1 MLMVERY
8 AGWLI
13 RWRWGVVLFTLAWLL
28 AAAYGASFL
37 TFSNDYRVY
46 FTQENPQLLAF
57 EKLQNTYNKSDNALI
72 IITPKQGDV
81 FTASTL
87 AAIEELTH
95 AAWQIPYSMRVDSIT
110 NFQHSRGVE
119 DDLVVADLVKDAAGM
134 SAAELAQIRATA
146 LAEPLLAQRLISKD
160 GRVTALNVTVQLPE
174 RDLQKE
180 VPEVVEHLRRMVATF
195 TSQHPDLEV
204 RLTGAVMMNNAF
216 SEAAR
221 DDLQTLVPLMFLVI
235 VVVMALAMRTTASV
249 VSTVLVIAM
258 SIISAM
264 GLAGWFGIV
273 LTPPSVSAPVVIM
286 TLSVAN
292 CMHLLTSYLHA
303 LYEEKERR
311 AAMAES
317 LRLNFHAF
325 FLTNVTT
332 VVGFLTM
339 NFSEAPPFRDL
350 GNILSLGVVT
360 NYLLCIT
367 FLPAFMVMLPIRV
380 NPQGDKTYARMG
392 RFAEFIIRNRYRS
405 FGVMALIAGGLIAFA
420 PQNELNDNFVEYFDE
435 SYEFRR
441 DSDYSAANLTG
452 MYQLFYSVESGRANG
467 ITDPEYLRTLEA
479 FAEWYRQQPEVLH
492 VASFIE
498 VMKRLNRNMHEEDPA
513 YYRVPEDGEL
523 AAQYLLL
530 YEMSL
535 PFGLDLNDQLNL
547 EKSATRMIVSIRNL
561 SSSQILALETRAQ
574 TWLQQNAATVKAEG
588 TGPILMFSYIGMRNI
603 QSMLVGSMWSLLAIS
618 LVVIF
623 ALWSLR
629 LGLISLI
636 PNIVPI
642 LMAFGVWG
650 IFVGQISLAASVVA
664 SAALGI
670 IIDDTVHFL
679 SKYKLARTE
688 KGLSSEDAVRYA
700 FSTVGTAIWYMT
712 VVLVAGF
719 LVLGLSGFEL
729 NSSLGILTAVTIAIA
744 LVVDFT
750 LMPPLL
756 MILEGKRHAKSSHV

>member
-1 MLMVERY
+1 MVERY
-8 AGWLI
+8 ATWLI
-13 RWRWGVVLFTLAWLL
+13 RWRWVVLMLTLVWVV
-28 AAAYGASFL
+28 AAAYGVRFL

-46 FTQENPQLLAF
+46 FTKENPQLLAF
-57 EKLQNTYNKSDNALI
+57 EKLQNTYNKGDNVLI
-72 IITPKQGDV
+72 VITPMEGNV

-87 AAIEELTH
+87 DAIEALTH
-95 AAWQIPYSMRVDSIT
+95 AAWQIPYSTRVDSLT
-110 NFQHSRGVE
+110 NFQHTRGVG
-119 DDLVVADLVKDAAGM
+119 DDLVVADLVKDAMGLGT
-134 SAAELAQIRATA
+134 SELSQIKAIA

-160 GRVTALNVTVQLPE
+160 GRVTAVNVTVQLPE

-180 VPEVVEHLRRMVATF
+180 VPEVVNHLRQLVTTF
-195 TSQHPDLEV
+195 KSQHPDLEV

-235 VVVMALAMRTTASV
+235 VVVMALALRTTASV

-264 GLAGWFGIV
+264 GLAGWAGIV

-303 LYEEKERR
+303 MYQGMDRH
-311 AAMAES
+311 AAMVDS
-317 LRLNFHAF
+317 IKVNFHAF
-325 FLTNVTT
+325 FLTNITT

-350 GNILSLGVVT
+350 GNILSIGVLT

-367 FLPAFMVMLPIRV
+367 FLPALVVMLPIKLR
-380 NPQGDKTYARMG
+380 PGGDKTIARMG

-405 FGVMALIAGGLIAFA
+405 LWIVALIAAVLIAFV
-420 PQNELNDNFVEYFDE
+420 PKNELNDNFVEYFDD
-435 SYEFRR
+435 SYQFRR
-441 DSDYSAANLTG
+441 DTDYSSANLTG

-467 ITDPEYLRTLEA
+467 VTDPDYLRTLES
-479 FAEWYRQQPEVLH
+479 FAEWYRQQPEVQH
-492 VASFIE
+492 VASFTEI
-498 VMKRLNRNMHEEDPA
+498 MKRLNKNMHEEDQS
-513 YYRVPEDGEL
+513 YYRVPEDREL
-523 AAQYLLL
+523 SAQYLLL

-535 PFGLDLNDQLNL
+535 PFGLDLNDQINID
-547 EKSATRMIVSIRNL
+547 KSATRMIVSIKNL
-561 SSSQILALETRAQ
+561 TSSQILALEARAQ
-574 TWLQQNAATVKAEG
+574 QWLQHNATTIKAEG
-588 TGPILMFSYIGMRNI
+588 TGPIIMFSYIGMRNI

-618 LVVIF
+618 VVVIF

-629 LGLISLI
+629 LGIISLI

-650 IFVGQISLAASVVA
+650 LFVGQVSLAASVVA

-679 SKYKLARTE
+679 SKFKYARQK
-688 KGLSSEDAVRYA
+688 KGLSAEDAVRYA
-700 FSTVGTAIWYMT
+700 FTTVGTAIWYMT

-729 NSSLGILTAVTIAIA
+729 NSSLGILTAVTITIA
-744 LVVDFT
+744 LVVDFM

-756 MILEGKRHAKSSHV
+756 IIMEGKRDAK

>member
-1 MLMVERY
+1 MVERY
-8 AGWLI
+8 ATWLI
-13 RWRWGVVLFTLAWLL
+13 RWRWAVVILTLVWLL
-28 AAAYGASFL
+28 AAAYGARFL

-46 FTQENPQLLAF
+46 FTKENPQLLAF
-57 EKLQNTYNKSDNALI
+57 EKLQNTYNKGDNALLV
-72 IITPKQGDV
+72 ITPMEGDV
-81 FTASTL
+81 FTVSTL
-87 AAIEELTH
+87 DAIEALTH
-95 AAWQIPYSMRVDSIT
+95 AAWQIPYSTRVDSVT
-110 NFQHSRGVE
+110 NFQHTRGVG
-119 DDLVVADLVKDAAGM
+119 DDLVVADLVKDAMGLGT
-134 SAAELAQIRATA
+134 AELSQIKAIA

-160 GRVTALNVTVQLPE
+160 GQVTAVNVTVQLPE

-180 VPEVVEHLRRMVATF
+180 VPEVVNHLRQLVTTF
-195 TSQHPDLEV
+195 KSQHPDLEV

-235 VVVMALAMRTTASV
+235 VLVMALALRTTASV

-264 GLAGWFGIV
+264 GLAGWAGIV

-303 LYEEKERR
+303 MYQGMDRR
-311 AAMAES
+311 AAMVDS
-317 LRLNFHAF
+317 IKVNFHAF

-350 GNILSLGVVT
+350 GNIMSIGVLT

-367 FLPAFMVMLPIRV
+367 FLPALMVMLPIRV
-380 NPQGDKTYARMG
+380 NPEGDKTVARMG

-405 FGVMALIAGGLIAFA
+405 LWIVALIAAVLIAFV
-420 PQNELNDNFVEYFDE
+420 PKNELNDNFVEYFDD
-435 SYEFRR
+435 SYQFRR
-441 DSDYSAANLTG
+441 DTDYSTANLTG

-467 ITDPEYLRTLEA
+467 VTDPDYLRTLA
-479 FAEWYRQQPEVLH
+479 SFAEWYRQQPEVQH
-492 VASFIE
+492 VASFTEI
-498 VMKRLNRNMHEEDPA
+498 MKRLNRNMHEEDQS
-513 YYRVPEDGEL
+513 YYRVPEDREL
-523 AAQYLLL
+523 SAQYLLL

-535 PFGLDLNDQLNL
+535 PFGLDLNDQINID
-547 EKSATRMIVSIRNL
+547 KSATRMIVSIKNL
-561 SSSQILALETRAQ
+561 TSSQILALEARAQ
-574 TWLQQNAATVKAEG
+574 QWLQHNAPTIKAEG
-588 TGPILMFSYIGMRNI
+588 TGPIIMFSYIGMRNI
-603 QSMLVGSMWSLLAIS
+603 ESMLVGSMWSLLAIS
-618 LVVIF
+618 VVVIF
-623 ALWSLR
+623 ALWSVR
-629 LGLISLI
+629 LGIISLI

-650 IFVGQISLAASVVA
+650 LLVGQISLAASVVA

-679 SKYKLARTE
+679 SKFKYARQK
-688 KGLSSEDAVRYA
+688 KGLSAEDAVRYA
-700 FSTVGTAIWYMT
+700 FTTVGTAIWYMT

-729 NSSLGILTAVTIAIA
+729 NSSLGILTAVTITIA
-744 LVVDFT
+744 LVVDFM

-756 MILEGKRHAKSSHV
+756 IIMEGKRDAK

>member
-1 MLMVERY
+1 MVERY

-13 RWRWGVVLFTLAWLL
+13 RWRWGVVILTLAWLF
-28 AAAYGASFL
+28 AAAYGATFL

-46 FTQENPQLLAF
+46 FTKENPQLLAF
-57 EKLQNTYNKSDNALI
+57 EKLQNTYNKGDNVLI
-72 IITPKQGDV
+72 VITSKEGDV

-87 AAIEELTH
+87 EAVEALTH
-95 AAWQIPYSMRVDSIT
+95 AAWQIPYSMRVDSLT
-110 NFQHSRGVE
+110 NFQHTRGVE
-119 DDLVVADLVKDAAGM
+119 DDLVVTDLVKDATGLNAT
-134 SAAELAQIRATA
+134 ELSQIRATA

-160 GRVTALNVTVQLPE
+160 GRVTALNVTIQLPE
-174 RDLQKE
+174 RDLQTA
-180 VPEVVEHLRRMVATF
+180 VPEVVSHVRKMVAAF
-195 TSQHPDLEV
+195 KSQHPDLEV

-216 SEAAR
+216 AEAAR
-221 DDLQTLVPLMFLVI
+221 DDLQTLVPLMFVVI
-235 VVVMALAMRTTASV
+235 IVVMALAMRSSASV

-258 SIISAM
+258 SILSAM

-303 LYEEKERR
+303 LHEGKGRHE
-311 AAMAES
+311 AMVES
-317 LRLNFHAF
+317 LRINFHPF

-350 GNILSLGVVT
+350 GNILSIGVVT

-367 FLPAFMVMLPIRV
+367 FLPALVVMLPVKVR
-380 NPQGDKTYARMG
+380 PGGDRTVARMG
-392 RFAEFIIRNRYRS
+392 RFAEFIIRYRYRCV
-405 FGVMALIAGGLIAFA
+405 GGMALVAGVLIAFV

-435 SYEFRR
+435 SYQFRR
-441 DSDYSAANLTG
+441 DSDYSTANLTG
-452 MYQLFYSVESGRANG
+452 MYQLFYPVESGSANG
-467 ITDPEYLRTLEA
+467 ITTPEYLHTLEA
-479 FAEWYRQQPEVLH
+479 FAGWFRQQPEVLH
-492 VASFIE
+492 VASFNEI
-498 VMKRLNRNMHEEDPA
+498 MKRLNRNMHEENPA
-513 YYRVPEDGEL
+513 HYRIPEDREL

-535 PFGLDLNDQLNL
+535 PFGLDLNDQVNL
-547 EKSATRMIVSIRNL
+547 DKSATRMIVSTKNL
-561 SSSQILALETRAQ
+561 SSSQILALEGRAQ
-574 TWLQQNAATVKAEG
+574 GWLQQNAPTVKAEG

-618 LVVIF
+618 VVVIF

-688 KGLSSEDAVRYA
+688 KGLSPEDAVRYA

-729 NSSLGILTAVTIAIA
+729 NASLGILTAVTIAIA
-744 LVVDFT
+744 LVVDF
-750 LMPPLL
+750 LLLPPLL
-756 MILEGKRHAKSSHV
+756 MIMEGKRNAKSNSLK

>member
-1 MLMVERY
+1 MVERY

-13 RWRWGVVLFTLAWLL
+13 RWRWAVVIFTLVWLL
-28 AAAYGASFL
+28 ASAYGARFL

-46 FTQENPQLLAF
+46 FTKENPQLLAF
-57 EKLQNTYNKSDNALI
+57 EKLQNTYNKGDNVLI
-72 IITPKQGDV
+72 VLTPKQGDV
-81 FTASTL
+81 FTASML

-95 AAWQIPYSMRVDSIT
+95 SAWQIPYSLRVDSIT
-110 NFQHSRGVE
+110 NFQHTRSVG
-119 DDLVVADLVKDAAGM
+119 DDLLVADLVKNATSL
-134 SAAELAQIRATA
+134 SATELAQVRETA

-180 VPEVVEHLRRMVATF
+180 VPEVVNHLRLMISTF
-195 TSQHPDLEV
+195 ESHHPDLEV
-204 RLTGAVMMNNAF
+204 RLTGAVMMDNAF

-264 GLAGWFGIV
+264 GLAGWLGIV

-303 LYEEKERR
+303 LYEGKDKY
-311 AAMAES
+311 AAMVDS
-317 LRLNFHAF
+317 LNVNFHSF

-332 VVGFLTM
+332 VVGFMTM

-350 GNILSLGVVT
+350 GNILSIGVVT

-367 FLPAFMVMLPIRV
+367 FLPAFVVMLPIRIKPGSD
-380 NPQGDKTYARMG
+380 NAFAHMG
-392 RFAEFIIRNRYRS
+392 RYADFIIRNRYRS
-405 FGVMALIAGGLIAFA
+405 LVTIVLVAVVLIAFV
-420 PQNELNDNFVEYFDE
+420 PKNELNDNFVQYFDE
-435 SYEFRR
+435 SYQFRR

-452 MYQLFYSVESGRANG
+452 MYQLFYSVESGHANG
-467 ITDPEYLRTLEA
+467 VTDPEYLHTLES

-492 VASFIE
+492 VASFNEI
-498 VMKRLNRNMHEEDPA
+498 MKRLNRNMHEEDQT
-513 YYRVPEDGEL
+513 YYRIPEDREL

-535 PFGLDLNDQLNL
+535 PFGLDLTDQLNID
-547 EKSATRMIVSIRNL
+547 KSATRMIVSIKNL
-561 SSSQILALETRAQ
+561 PSSQILALEARAQ
-574 TWLQQNAATVKAEG
+574 AWLQQNAPAVKAEG

-618 LVVIF
+618 VVVIF
-623 ALWSLR
+623 ALWSVR
-629 LGLISLI
+629 LGIISLI

-650 IFVGQISLAASVVA
+650 LFVGQISLAASVVA

-679 SKYKLARTE
+679 SKFKYARQK
-688 KGLSSEDAVRYA
+688 KGLSPEDAVRYA
-700 FSTVGTAIWYMT
+700 FSTVGTAIWYMS

-729 NSSLGILTAVTIAIA
+729 NASLGILTAVTIAIA
-744 LVVDFT
+744 LVVDFM

-756 MILEGKRHAKSSHV
+756 VIMEGKGSAKSSNV